1 MNGESV
7 KKWQFKIGD
16 LDWSELNFFKDCKKG
31 TRGSIFN
38 SLPQEN
44 SVNSHEVMIAP
55 GLGEAL
61 LMAKGFPGA
70 KIFNF
75 GKRVLR
81 PKVFHRSFSFSFF
94 SSLKYLS

>member
-44 SVNSHEVMIAP
+44 SVNSHEVTLAP

-61 LMAKGFPGA
+61 L
-70 KIFNF
+70 I
-75 GKRVLR
+75 LR
-81 PKVFHRSFSFSFF
+81 PKVSSFF
-94 SSLKYLS
+94 FVKYLS